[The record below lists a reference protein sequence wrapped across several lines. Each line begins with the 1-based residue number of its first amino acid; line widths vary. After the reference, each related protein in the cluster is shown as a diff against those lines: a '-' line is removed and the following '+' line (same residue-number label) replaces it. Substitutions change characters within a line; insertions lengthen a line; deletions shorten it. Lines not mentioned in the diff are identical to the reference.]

1 MDAGLITKHYH
12 SSASQLYSQIHELKE
27 DLYKS
32 YLQISEL
39 KQENETLKE
48 KLEEVTYQ
56 YVK

>member
-1 MDAGLITKHYH
+1 MGAFSLTESSHR
-12 SSASQLYSQIHELKE
+12 SASQLYSQIHELKE

-32 YLQISEL
+32 HLQISEL